1 MWRKVPPEHV
11 VASSGVGVEVAGV
24 AEEKEEEEHEKKE
37 QRQLLKNKLD
47 ELTGEAH
54 ATLDCAFPQKRE
66 REREREW
73 GRRVCISGELRKEPK
88 A

>member
-37 QRQLLKNKLD
+37 QRWFIED

-66 REREREW
+66 REKR
-73 GRRVCISGELRKEPK
+73 GGGNPRRRFENRCAARRNR
-88 A
+88 